1 MTLFFPKTN
10 NDLFV
15 ELSQVESKIAKM
27 QFILNQNIVS
37 DVSLFFFTESKQGS
51 QNAHSMAQ
59 LDFEF
64 DLQFEVTKLL
74 IDNLDQ
80 LLSYKNE
87 IMNAIANLKK

>member
-15 ELSQVESKIAKM
+15 ELSQIETKIAKM
-27 QFILNQNIVS
+27 QSILNQNIIS
-37 DVSLFFFTESKQGS
+37 DVSLFFFTENKQGV
-51 QNAHSMAQ
+51 QNAHSLAQ

-64 DLQFEVTKLL
+64 DLQFEITKLL

-80 LLSYKNE
+80 LISYKTE
-87 IMNAIANLKK
+87 IMNSIANLKN

>member
-15 ELSQVESKIAKM
+15 ELSQIETKIAKM
-27 QFILNQNIVS
+27 QSILNQNIIS
-37 DVSLFFFTESKQGS
+37 DVSLFFFTENKQGL
-51 QNAHSMAQ
+51 QNAHSLAQ

-64 DLQFEVTKLL
+64 DLQYEITKLL

-80 LLSYKNE
+80 LISYKTE
-87 IMNAIANLKK
+87 IMNSIANLKN